1 MGRFTILI
9 LTIGI
14 PGAGKSTWVREY
26 KKYHP
31 YCYVVST
38 DEIRKEL
45 NGSPTFFHNQ
55 NEYVHNE
62 ARNRVKKI
70 LDSKDESSTQVNPL
84 TNTVEIIVDST
95 NVDLKEWVEYK
106 LLGASMMMAK
116 YFDTNV
122 DEAMEHQQNR
132 ERQVPRDI
140 VELKWN
146 TLQKNR
152 SEIAKIF
159 NFIF

>member
-1 MGRFTILI
+1 MNRFTIII

-26 KKYHP
+26 KRYHP
-31 YCYVVST
+31 YCYVIST
-38 DEIRKEL
+38 DDIRKEL
-45 NGSPTFFHNQ
+45 NGTPEFFTNQ

-62 ARNRVKKI
+62 ARNRVRKI
-70 LDSKDESSTQVNPL
+70 IESKDESSTMVNPL

-95 NVDLKEWVEYK
+95 NVDLQEWVAYK
-106 LLGASMMMAK
+106 LLGASMLMAK
-116 YFDTNV
+116 YFDTTI
-122 DEAMEHQQNR
+122 DEAMEHQQSR
-132 ERQVPRDI
+132 ERKVPREI
-140 VELKWN
+140 VEQKWN

-152 SEIAKIF
+152 KEIAKIF